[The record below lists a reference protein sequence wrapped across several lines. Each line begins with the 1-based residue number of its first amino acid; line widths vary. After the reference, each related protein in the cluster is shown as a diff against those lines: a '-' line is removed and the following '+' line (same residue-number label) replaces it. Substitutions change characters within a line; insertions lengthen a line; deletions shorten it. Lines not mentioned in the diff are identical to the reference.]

1 MIERNNDQG
10 KCQRVIC
17 VINVKCN
24 IMNNACAFACVCEC
38 ECKCAR
44 DINFRQGCS
53 ALASVSNHVFY
64 YRAPPCS
71 RTLLIFHIKSEHMW
85 KCTVALESPTYSTA
99 YTCVRVRHSTVYFC
113 ASGVST
119 VCLFFVIISCRIYS
133 KEHD

>member
-24 IMNNACAFACVCEC
+24 IMNNACAFACVCVNVNVN
-38 ECKCAR
+38 AR
-44 DINFRQGCS
+44 ATLISVKAVPLLHPFRIMF
-53 ALASVSNHVFY
+53 FY

-99 YTCVRVRHSTVYFC
+99 YTCVRHSTVYFC